1 MKKTLISLTV
11 LSALAATTSTAL
23 AYEKGDWLVRAGLT
37 MVAPSADST
46 AILAG
51 GLDLGQALPSVGSS
65 LTVDVDNNTQ
75 LGLNIAYF
83 ITDNINIE
91 VLAATPFKHD
101 IEFAAGKLA
110 ETTHLPPTVTVN
122 YFFMDGSSKFQPY
135 IGAGVNYTIFFD
147 EDFDDGAVATIQAL
161 TQNDLGAAATVS
173 NLDLDASFGLSA
185 QAGFD
190 YEISDNIFFNA
201 SVRYIDIGTEA
212 SFDIAGV
219 PSVATSGS
227 IESVD
232 IDPWVYTVSVGYKF

>member
-11 LSALAATTSTAL
+11 LSALATTTGSAF

-46 AILAG
+46 PILAG
-51 GLDLGQALPSVGSS
+51 GIDLGQALPSIGSS

-83 ITDNINIE
+83 ITDNINVE

-101 IEFAAGKLA
+101 IQFAAGKLA
-110 ETTHLPPTVTVN
+110 ETSHLPPTVTVN
-122 YFFMDGSSKFQPY
+122 YFFLDGSSKFQPY

-147 EDFDDGAVATIQAL
+147 EEFDEGAVAAIEGI
-161 TQNDLGAAATVS
+161 TQGDLGAAATVS

-185 QAGFD
+185 QVGFD
-190 YEISDNIFFNA
+190 YEIADDIFLNG

-219 PSVATSGS
+219 PSVATTGS

-232 IDPWVYTVSVGYKF
+232 IDPWVYTLSVGYRF